1 MCMECFRVYGILLC
15 VQDPSVYAVS
25 FRECQV
31 FPCMKCYC
39 VTLYSVAVG
48 LVTTVEWYV
57 GSLVCVVFFMSPH
70 LIEWFVA

>member
-1 MCMECFRVYGILLC
+1 MSIV
-15 VQDPSVYAVS
+15 SVSVKC

-39 VTLYSVAVG
+39 VILYSVTVG
-48 LVTTVEWYV
+48 IVTTVEWYV
-57 GSLVCVVFFMSPH
+57 GSLVCVVFFMSLH